1 MEPVS
6 HASCPF
12 CKGNISADLIQFGG
26 NCPHCL
32 LEIPGEEAPTDP
44 GLVARNKLAAEAALK
59 AKSARSKNLVV
70 TSVVLLFLGAIGGA
84 AFWQMQQEKAA
95 RTYEMPD
102 ELYMPSL
109 QEAAPPVVEATP
121 EAPKTKDKRR
131 PSGTANAGTAANG
144 SVTTDELPPLPP
156 SAGVAAAAPTTGSS
170 GPKRASGSAS
180 TADASVTIATAT
192 NLSLSA
198 DATPAMKASSSGPL
212 SDETEIFN
220 MIKQTMSRYNLQI
233 QSCYNSRLKQIPD
246 LAGGWKLSFNVQK
259 DGTTRSVHVEEV
271 NTKDAALEACMV
283 KTVTS
288 WKFAAIAYEQ
298 PVTKTIRFGA
308 SGW

>member
-1 MEPVS
+1 MS
-6 HASCPF
+6 HATCPF

-70 TSVVLLFLGAIGGA
+70 TSIVLLFLGAIGGA

-109 QEAAPPVVEATP
+109 QEAVAPAPEPTP
-121 EAPKTKDKRR
+121 EAPKGKEKRK
-131 PSGTANAGTAANG
+131 STGTASAGTVATG
-144 SVTTDELPPLPP
+144 SSASDALPPLPT
-156 SAGVAAAAPTTGSS
+156 SASVAAAPTTGSS
-170 GPKRASGSAS
+170 GPKRASGSTS

-192 NLSLSA
+192 NLSLST
-198 DATPAMKASSSGPL
+198 DATPAMAASSSGPL

-233 QSCYNSRLKQIPD
+233 QSCYNNRLKQLPD
-246 LAGGWKLSFNVQK
+246 LAGGWKLSFTVQK
-259 DGTTRSVHVEEV
+259 NGTTRAVHVEEV
-271 NTKDAALEACMV
+271 NTKDAELEACMV